1 MPISVIYNEPTLIAG
16 PLKSNLYIEVE
27 SGTLWVAHEK
37 QYVLETANALRIE
50 PSHGIVHLEWEGEL
64 WARGIDAG
72 TTVRYLRFNK

>member
-16 PLKSNLYIEVE
+16 PFKSNLYIEVE

-64 WARGIDAG
+64 WARGIAAG
-72 TTVRYLRFNK
+72 TTVRYLRFSK

>member
-16 PLKSNLYIEVE
+16 PLKANLYIQVE

-64 WARGIDAG
+64 WARGVGNG
-72 TTVRYLRFNK
+72 TAVRYLRFSK